1 MHRVSSAVGGDVLVR
16 VLIRGNGAIAPLD
29 RERLTQRE
37 PIIAHRIFDMNRIRD
52 RTGVLGLRQT
62 DQTIGVDLKA
72 VNVNPIDEEDGR
84 IDEELIEPKEK
95 EEPIN
100 D

>member
-1 MHRVSSAVGGDVLVR
+1 
-16 VLIRGNGAIAPLD
+16 
-29 RERLTQRE
+29 
-37 PIIAHRIFDMNRIRD
+37 MNRIRD